1 MLPPATRGQQMCKTA
16 HIQQAAP
23 TVNLASP
30 FTTTKQVIG
39 QFTPF
44 PKWHCQKKKK
54 EKSAEFFEYEYR

>member
-44 PKWHCQKKKK
+44 PKWHCQKKE